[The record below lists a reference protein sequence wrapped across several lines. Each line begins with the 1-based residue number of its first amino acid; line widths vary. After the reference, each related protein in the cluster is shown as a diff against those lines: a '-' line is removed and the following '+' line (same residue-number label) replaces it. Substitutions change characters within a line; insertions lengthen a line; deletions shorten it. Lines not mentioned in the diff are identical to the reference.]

1 MTQKSPAWLEKAVF
15 YQIYPQSFYDSNGD
29 GIGDIPGIIH
39 KLDYLASLGINAVWI
54 NPCFVS
60 PFYDAGYD
68 VADYTQVAPRY
79 GTNEDLER
87 LFAQAKQRGIRILL
101 DLVPGHTSIEHPWF
115 QQSQRAEPNLYT
127 DYFVWN
133 SSVWEVPQ
141 PDLPIIR
148 GLSQRDAAF
157 VTNYFAIQ
165 PALNYGF
172 AQLDPDHPWM
182 QPVDAPGPQMVRQ
195 EIKKIMQFW
204 LDKGASGFRVDM
216 AASLVKRDP
225 EKRETARFWRW
236 IRAWLDEAYPE
247 AVLVAEW
254 GDPAAAIGAGFHA
267 DFMLGF
273 NNPGWVSLF
282 RKRGEG
288 RWRDPY
294 GWPFFDESGHGDI
307 RQFVDEYLYHYQ
319 AARENG
325 YIALITGNHD
335 ETPRLADG
343 RSLAQLKLV
352 YLFLLTMPGTPFIYY
367 GDEIGMRYQALPSKE
382 GGYARTGART
392 PMQWAEG
399 ENAGFSTAPR
409 SDLYLPVDPAPDRPT
424 VAAQEAD
431 PDSLLNRVRALIRLR
446 QGLPAL
452 DADADFEVV
461 YAESGKLPFVYRRA
475 KREQGLLVAVN
486 PAASPVS
493 VVLPGE
499 VSNSQPVAI
508 DAPAESRI
516 SRTDAGWEISLPP
529 VSGGIFEV
537 AEGL

>member
-1 MTQKSPAWLEKAVF
+1 MTQNSPAWLEKAVF
-15 YQIYPQSFYDSNGD
+15 YQIYPQSFYDSNAD
-29 GIGDIPGIIH
+29 GVGDIPGIIH
-39 KLDYLASLGINAVWI
+39 KLDYLVSLGINAVWI

-87 LFAQAKQRGIRILL
+87 LFAEAKQRGIRILL

-157 VTNYFAIQ
+157 VTNFFAIQ

-172 AQLDPDHPWM
+172 AQPDPDHPWM

-225 EKRETARFWRW
+225 KKRETARFWRQ
-236 IRAWLDEAYPE
+236 IRDWLDETYPE

-254 GDPAAAIGAGFHA
+254 GDPATATKAGFHA

-294 GWPFFDESGHGDI
+294 AWPFFDESGHGDI
-307 RQFVDEYLYHYQ
+307 RQFVDEYLHHYQ

-399 ENAGFSTAPR
+399 DNAGFSSAP
-409 SDLYLPVDPAPDRPT
+409 SADLYLPVDPAPDRPT
-424 VAAQEAD
+424 VVAQEAD
-431 PDSLLNRVRALIRLR
+431 PHSLLNRVRALIRLR
-446 QGLPAL
+446 QGLP
-452 DADADFEVV
+452 
-461 YAESGKLPFVYRRA
+461 
-475 KREQGLLVAVN
+475 
-486 PAASPVS
+486 
-493 VVLPGE
+493 
-499 VSNSQPVAI
+499 
-508 DAPAESRI
+508 
-516 SRTDAGWEISLPP
+516 
-529 VSGGIFEV
+529 
-537 AEGL
+537 